1 MQMTRNRQTGA
12 HNMPAGAPTDQ
23 KLPASLAAAEAM
35 GKGGGM
41 TTLPVAGG
49 ARDLLSACRLAT
61 TDPAERAR
69 AAVDR
74 SGYEPGGIPD
84 GVVYAETLDD
94 VVQALKLATLHRVN
108 IVPRGAGTGLAGGSS
123 ATSGSVVLDV
133 SRMNRILR
141 IDAEEQ
147 LAVVEPGVLNAE
159 VNAAVAEYGLF
170 YAPDPASTAIC
181 SIGGNVATNAGGMWC
196 AKYGV
201 TREAVLS
208 LQVVLADGR
217 ILKTGRNT
225 LKGVSGYDLNSLMIG
240 SEGTLGIVVQA
251 TLRLRP
257 KPLHTATTAAYFAD
271 AASAARAASAI
282 IAARIQPAILEFID
296 GATLAAVD
304 SMMGTDHSSRGG
316 AFLLAQTDG
325 HGAMLE
331 QQVLIEALKPF
342 ALSIELTED
351 PDRAAELVAARRN
364 AIPALQELGRVSIG
378 DIGVPRNKLAEAI
391 DGLADISQRT
401 GVQIFV
407 VAHAADGNL
416 HPMVVVGRD
425 DSITEGPAKEAL
437 GEMFHLAQRL
447 GGTLTGE
454 HGIGVL
460 KKDWLE
466 EEVGSLSLELQHKI
480 KAVFD
485 PLGILNP
492 GKGI

>member
-1 MQMTRNRQTGA
+1 
-12 HNMPAGAPTDQ
+12 
-23 KLPASLAAAEAM
+23 M
-35 GKGGGM
+35 GKGGNM
-41 TTLPVAGG
+41 TTPPAAGG
-49 ARDLLSACRLAT
+49 SQALLSACRLAT
-61 TDPAERAR
+61 TDPAETAR

-74 SGYEPGGIPD
+74 SGYDPGGVPD

-94 VVQALKLATLHRVN
+94 VVQALRLATLHRVP
-108 IVPRGAGTGLAGGSS
+108 IVPRGAGTGLAGGAS
-123 ATSGSVVLDV
+123 ATAGSVVLDV
-133 SRMNRILR
+133 SRMNHILS
-141 IDAEEQ
+141 IDPDEQ

-159 VNAAVAEYGLF
+159 VNAAAAEYGLF

-208 LQVVLADGR
+208 LLVVLADGR
-217 ILKTGRNT
+217 IVKTGRNT
-225 LKGVSGYDLNSLMIG
+225 IKGVSGYDLNSLMVG

-257 KPLHTATTAAYFAD
+257 KPLHTATVAAYFAD
-271 AASAARAASAI
+271 AASAAQAASAI

-296 GATLAAVD
+296 GGTLAAVD
-304 SMMGTDHSSRGG
+304 SMMGTDHGSRGG
-316 AFLLAQTDG
+316 AVLLAQTDG
-325 HGAMLE
+325 HGALLE
-331 QQVLIEALKPF
+331 QRVLVDAITPF
-342 ALSIELTED
+342 ALSIEQTD
-351 PDRAAELVAARRN
+351 DAGRAAELVAARRN

-378 DIGVPRNKLAEAI
+378 DIGVPRKRLAEAV
-391 DGLADISQRT
+391 DGLAEISRRT
-401 GVQIFV
+401 GVKIFV

-416 HPMVVVGRD
+416 HPMVVVGHD
-425 DSITEGPAKEAL
+425 ESITEGPAKVAL
-437 GEMFHLAQRL
+437 GEMFHLARRL

-454 HGIGVL
+454 HGIGLL